1 MEPSDHLFRRESGR
15 MVAALT
21 RIFGVHNLT
30 LAEDV
35 VQEAFCRAVEV
46 WKIRGVPENP
56 SAWLMATAKN
66 CALDALRRERTAR
79 TFAPEVG
86 RLFESEWTLAPA
98 IEEFFAPSAIKDD
111 LLRMMFSCCHSRL
124 PEEAQVA
131 LILHILC
138 GFSVDEIAGAFVST
152 HAAIEKRI
160 TRAKKVFA
168 ESKRLFDVTEAA
180 DFSAR
185 LPAVH
190 QALYLLFNEG
200 YHGASPEA
208 AVRSEVCREAMRL
221 TAILLDHPLGATP
234 TTYALASLMC
244 LNAARLPARVDA
256 SGNLH
261 ALADQDRSQWDQEL
275 VGEGLRFLELSAK
288 GSRLTELHVEAAIAS
303 VHATA
308 PGMENTDWDK
318 IVSLYDTLITIRPS
332 PIVALNRAIAIGQ
345 RDGPKLGL
353 REICAIKN
361 RDRLA
366 NYPFYFAAMGE
377 FELCSGRREAA
388 RERFLEARGL
398 ARNPMERRFLDQRI
412 GACERGE
419 TPQAFFERFWT
430 RQLES
435 LKDRLEAEEQSK

>member
-1 MEPSDHLFRRESGR
+1 

-86 RLFESEWTLAPA
+86 RLFESEWTRAPA
-98 IEEFFAPSAIKDD
+98 IEEFFSPQAIKDD
-111 LLRMMFSCCHSRL
+111 LLRMMFSCCHPRL
-124 PEEAQVA
+124 PEKAQVA

-152 HAAIEKRI
+152 HSAIEKRI
-160 TRAKKVFA
+160 TRARKVVA
-168 ESKRLFDVTEAA
+168 ESKRFFDVTEAA
-180 DFSAR
+180 GFSAR
-185 LPAVH
+185 VPAVR

-200 YHGASPEA
+200 YHGASPET
-208 AVRSEVCREAMRL
+208 AVRSELCREAMRL

-234 TTYALASLMC
+234 ATYALASLMC

-261 ALADQDRSQWDQEL
+261 ALVDQDRSQWDQEL
-275 VGEGLRFLELSAK
+275 VGEGLRFLELSAQ
-288 GSRLTELHVEAAIAS
+288 GSQLTELHVEAAIAS

-308 PGMENTDWDK
+308 PSMENTDWDK

-345 RDGPKLGL
+345 RDGPEMGL
-353 REICAIKN
+353 SEICAIEN
-361 RDRLA
+361 RDRLI
-366 NYPFYFAAMGE
+366 NYPFYFAAIGE
-377 FELCSGRREAA
+377 FELCRGRREAA
-388 RERFLEARGL
+388 SERFLEARRL
-398 ARNPMERRFLDQRI
+398 ARNPMERRFLDQRL
-412 GACERGE
+412 GACQRGE
-419 TPQAFFERFWT
+419 TPSAFFERFWT
-430 RQLES
+430 HQLES
-435 LKDRLEAEEQSK
+435 LEDGLEAEEQSK